1 MCSLGEEARE
11 GGRNDK
17 YPDGVGVESRGEWL
31 RLEWGRERRKWRDRK
46 YKFMTL
52 KMTMTESG
60 QVPLLSLLFGSSQ
73 PCNEGRS
80 HRNRLLGGAERHRR
94 DEMRG
99 VEEVWMLM

>member
-1 MCSLGEEARE
+1 MRE
-11 GGRNDK
+11 RYRERGRNDK
-17 YPDGVGVESRGEWL
+17 FPDGVVGESRGEWL
-31 RLEWGRERRKWRDRK
+31 RLERGREREKGERLEIEIYDIEKDYDGDR
-46 YKFMTL
+46 
-52 KMTMTESG
+52 
-60 QVPLLSLLFGSSQ
+60 SLYAPLFGSSQ